1 MKYTVVLTLVISLV
15 LVGFGG
21 FLVEAQGVNNEVRP
35 GNIEQINPKRITYQQ
50 IYKGNLDLIEIDKQ
64 QSAEIGILL
73 NEYFNKRNQ
82 LISNIDYNRDEL
94 RKTILTNG
102 ALETESVFNEKIVEL
117 NEKLMNLRNEYL
129 GKMRAVLTEEQ
140 VNKISES
147 NYIVNI
153 SNSAIN
159 NYQTARSVN
168 RYPIQ
173 GMANNNRFS
182 SNTDITSGLQ
192 CGINYLQRG
201 Y

>member
-50 IYKGNLDLIEIDKQ
+50 IYKGNLDLFEIDKQ

-82 LISNIDYNRDEL
+82 LINNIDYNKDEL

-102 ALETESVFNEKIVEL
+102 ALQTESVFNENIVEL

-129 GKMRAVLTEEQ
+129 GKMRAVLTDEQ
-140 VNKISES
+140 ANKISES
-147 NYIVNI
+147 
-153 SNSAIN
+153 
-159 NYQTARSVN
+159 
-168 RYPIQ
+168 
-173 GMANNNRFS
+173 
-182 SNTDITSGLQ
+182 
-192 CGINYLQRG
+192 
-201 Y
+201 